1 MGRPLDAAALAG
13 HRVVVWG
20 CAGHAAVLLDLLAH
34 CRMQVCAFLDQ
45 QATEPLVPGVP
56 VFAREQDWLQ
66 WHQAQVR
73 GQPLYGVAAI
83 GRQGGHRQR
92 VQAFFESHGVALPV
106 LVHPHATVSPQARLG
121 HGVQVLAGAIVAARA
136 QLGDMCIVNHRASVD
151 HECVLAPG
159 VMVAPGATLCGSVRV
174 GEDAFIGAGATVLP
188 RLSVGAGAM
197 VGAGAVVTR
206 DVAPGAVVC
215 GNPARRVKEVHH

>member
-1 MGRPLDAAALAG
+1 MSVFGL
-13 HRVVVWG
+13 
-20 CAGHAAVLLDLLAH
+20 VLLALVGVGLVGTGLPA
-34 CRMQVCAFLDQ
+34 AFVVMTG
-45 QATEPLVPGVP
+45 AV
-56 VFAREQDWLQ
+56 
-66 WHQAQVR
+66 
-73 GQPLYGVAAI
+73 
-83 GRQGGHRQR
+83 
-92 VQAFFESHGVALPV
+92 
-106 LVHPHATVSPQARLG
+106 
-121 HGVQVLAGAIVAARA
+121 AGAIVAARA